1 MCNLCLKD
9 QTLHIKQARSLLRN
23 VPRFTLEERALIEG
37 SEKFLKQHLLD
48 RVFINNVIN
57 LSYLSHCVSRQVGCV
72 IALDGRTLV
81 TGVNG
86 TSQGDVNCDELFPLQ
101 GFDPVA
107 HRKWSDDNE
116 IHAELNAINFAAKHG
131 ISLDG
136 ATLYCSLQP
145 CMQCSKN
152 LPAVGIKRIV
162 FDTFYDR
169 VDNFQEQVEYL
180 ARKGVTI
187 EKLLTERE
195 LYAKLSFL
203 FDNFSLEKKMLETY
217 VERFPSRVIRAIER
231 VDFDA
236 TNPRHRYAAMVFFKH
251 GTWEIKFNTRWPC
264 VTVPQTVLM
273 ALAEY
278 ACQDELAQLAV
289 NDQADYKFGD
299 PFNLHTVR
307 TSKIADNVVDIHK
320 DREKIA

>member
-1 MCNLCLKD
+1 MCNTCLKQ
-9 QTLHIKQARSLLRN
+9 QTDRLKEARTFLKGI
-23 VPRFTLEERALIEG
+23 PRFTTKERTFAQEA
-37 SEKFLKQHLLD
+37 EAFLKQHLLD
-48 RVFINNVIN
+48 RVFINNAIN

-86 TSQGDVNCDELFPLQ
+86 TSQGDVNCDELFPAK

-169 VDNFQEQVEYL
+169 VDNFSDQVEYL
-180 ARKGVTI
+180 ARKGVII
-187 EKLLTERE
+187 EKLLSDEE
-195 LYAKLSFL
+195 FAQKISEIS
-203 FDNFSLEKKMLETY
+203 NAFSY
-217 VERFPSRVIRAIER
+217 GASNA
-231 VDFDA
+231 
-236 TNPRHRYAAMVFFKH
+236 
-251 GTWEIKFNTRWPC
+251 
-264 VTVPQTVLM
+264 
-273 ALAEY
+273 
-278 ACQDELAQLAV
+278 
-289 NDQADYKFGD
+289 
-299 PFNLHTVR
+299 
-307 TSKIADNVVDIHK
+307 
-320 DREKIA
+320 